1 MQPTSPAR
9 DGWLDDHCWALLA
22 GTGVLCTCMYMCS
35 GGVSALQYHT
45 AQWSSDGVLLR
56 GQPHHVTSACV
67 VD

>member
-35 GGVSALQYHT
+35 GVFLHCST
-45 AQWSSDGVLLR
+45 TRRNGVLMECF
-56 GQPHHVTSACV
+56 CV
-67 VD
+67 ASPTM